1 MLDPTWTATNNPQ
14 DAPAIASPRRSRTW
28 AAFLTR
34 NCIVVPPRREDIK
47 LGYNS
52 ALRKTFL
59 RLPMP
64 TIEIV
69 HSEGLPLSLFERHRA
84 AIAYLAASSFQ
95 APKVLLKHR
104 DGIREF
110 VSAFC

>member
-1 MLDPTWTATNNPQ
+1 MSPQ
-14 DAPAIASPRRSRTW
+14 
-28 AAFLTR
+28 
-34 NCIVVPPRREDIK
+34 REDIK

-52 ALRKTFL
+52 VVRKTFL
-59 RLPMP
+59 RLPVP

-69 HSEGLPLSLFERHRA
+69 LSEGLPLSLFERHRA

-95 APKVLLKHR
+95 AKVPLKHG